1 MVRLGGFLFALLP
14 CAGLTWAQ
22 VMPAGSAQTHSSYPS
37 RPIRL
42 VVPFPPGGTIDAYAR
57 VVGRQVGLQVGQSIV
72 IDNRAGAN
80 GIVAA
85 DTVAKAAPDGYT
97 LLNNAVSFVIN
108 ASMYRKLPYDTAKDF
123 TPITNFVRG
132 LGYLLVVH
140 PSVPVNSVKD
150 LIELAKKKPGA
161 VRFSSPGIANGQ
173 HLAVELLQLKTG
185 TQMLH
190 VPYKGSAPALAAV
203 LGGEVQ
209 FAFQTP
215 NSVIPLVTSGKLKA
229 LGFSGDKR
237 LAAAASVPTVAE
249 AGVPGFHYD
258 VAWHAWFGPAGM
270 PSPVVERL
278 YREITKAMQESKLV
292 EFFQSGGFEA
302 QADPPAEF
310 AKIFRA
316 DIKRYAEIVRAA
328 KIEPE

>member
-1 MVRLGGFLFALLP
+1 MCSPAVLMVGVLA
-14 CAGLTWAQ
+14 AIAAA
-22 VMPAGSAQTHSSYPS
+22 PAASQTYPS

-42 VVPFPPGGTIDAYAR
+42 IVPYTPGGTIDAYAR
-57 VVGRQVGLQVGQSIV
+57 ALARQVEAQIGQPIV
-72 IDNRAGAN
+72 IDNRPGAN
-80 GIVAA
+80 GILGA
-85 DTVAKAAPDGYT
+85 DTVAKANPDGYT
-97 LLNNAVSFVIN
+97 LLNQAASFVIN
-108 ASMYRKLPYDTAKDF
+108 ASMYKKLPYDTEKDF

-140 PSVPVNSVKD
+140 PAVPAGSVRE
-150 LIELAKKKPGA
+150 LIEMARKKPNA
-161 VRFSSPGIANGQ
+161 VRYSSPGIGNGQ
-173 HLAVELLQLKTG
+173 HLAAELMNMKTG

-190 VPYKGSAPALAAV
+190 VPYKGSSPALAAV

-215 NSVIPLVTSGKLKA
+215 TSVLALITSGKLKA

-237 LAAAASVPTVAE
+237 LAALPNVPTVAE
-249 AGVPGFHYD
+249 AGVPGYMYD
-258 VAWHAWFGPAGM
+258 VAWHAWFAPPRTPAA
-270 PSPVVERL
+270 VVNRL
-278 YREITKAMQESKLV
+278 YNEVRKAVQEPRLV
-292 EFFQSGGFEA
+292 AFFRDGGFER

-316 DIKRYAEIVRAA
+316 DIRRYAEIVKAA